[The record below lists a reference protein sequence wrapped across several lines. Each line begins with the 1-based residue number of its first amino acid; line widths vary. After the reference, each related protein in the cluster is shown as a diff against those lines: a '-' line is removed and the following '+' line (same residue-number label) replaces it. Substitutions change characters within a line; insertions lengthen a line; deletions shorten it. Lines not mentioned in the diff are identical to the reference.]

1 MCLPPGFHP
10 VPVRCSVIPC
20 LVSMQNPKGRRDFVV
35 AGIAAIASAGPVLAA
50 GSEIRTALIGA
61 GNRGTGLLK
70 QSLQQ
75 PNVKITAICDTDANA
90 RDRAQSLAQRDS
102 PRSFS
107 DYRQVLDLKDVDA
120 VHIATPC
127 YLHADM
133 AAACLEAGKYVYCEK
148 PLGITPEQVDKVL
161 KTARRSKTF
170 LQIGQQLRYFPV
182 VREAVRQIQEARVIG
197 QPFVIKAQ
205 RHSGPVNPES
215 ERNRPAWYKDVK
227 LSGDLIVE
235 NAVHNIDVCNWIANS
250 RPVSAY
256 GNGKKY
262 FPRPIPPGTEM
273 MDGFSVEY
281 IYENGMH
288 LDYSQLYM
296 HPRALKSLPNGQW
309 YVIFGEKGSIE
320 LTHNGAQLYEMDAQA
335 PRNIIDESLAK
346 RRENAMD
353 EFYACIREARRP
365 FADITVGAVAA
376 LTTIMGREAIYRQR
390 SVTWKEL
397 GVTV

>member
-1 MCLPPGFHP
+1 
-10 VPVRCSVIPC
+10 
-20 LVSMQNPKGRRDFVV
+20 MQDSTRRNFVLGSAAVV
-35 AGIAAIASAGPVLAA
+35 AASDRALAA
-50 GSEIRTALIGA
+50 DREIRTASIGI
-61 GNRGTGLLK
+61 GNRGTSLLK

-75 PNVKITAICDTDANA
+75 ANVRIAAICDIDANA

-102 PRSFS
+102 PRSFA

-127 YLHADM
+127 YLHAEM

-161 KTARRSKTF
+161 KAAGRSKAF

-182 VREAVRQIQEARVIG
+182 VRETVRQIQEAQVIG

-205 RHSGPVNPES
+205 RHSGPVSPES
-215 ERNRPAWYKDVK
+215 NRKRPAWYNDVK

-235 NAVHNIDVCNWIANS
+235 NAVHNIDVCNWIAGS

-262 FPRPIPPGTEM
+262 FPKPIPAGTEM

-309 YVIFGEKGSIE
+309 YVVFGEKGSIE
-320 LTHNGAQLYEMDAQA
+320 MTHGTAQLYEMNATS
-335 PRNIIDESLAK
+335 PRDIIDASLVGK
-346 RRENAMD
+346 NENATA
-353 EFYACIREARRP
+353 EFYACIREGRRP

-376 LTTIMGREAIYRQR
+376 LTVIMGREAIYRQR

>member
-1 MCLPPGFHP
+1 
-10 VPVRCSVIPC
+10 
-20 LVSMQNPKGRRDFVV
+20 MQDSSRRRDFVLGGM
-35 AGIAAIASAGPVLAA
+35 AVLAA
-50 GSEIRTALIGA
+50 SDLVPAADREIRTASIGV

-75 PNVKITAICDTDANA
+75 PNVHIAAICDIDPNA

-127 YLHADM
+127 YLHAEM
-133 AAACLEAGKYVYCEK
+133 AAACLEAGKFVYCEK
-148 PLGITPEQVDKVL
+148 PLGITPEQVDKVVQA
-161 KTARRSKTF
+161 ARRAKTF

-182 VREAVRQIQEARVIG
+182 VRETVRQIHELHVIG
-197 QPFVIKAQ
+197 EPFVIKAQ
-205 RHSGPVNPES
+205 RHSRPVPPES
-215 ERNRPAWYKDVK
+215 ERSRPAWYKDVK

-235 NAVHNIDVCNWIANS
+235 NAVHNIDVCNWIAAS

-256 GNGKKY
+256 GHGKKY
-262 FPRPIPPGTEM
+262 FPKPIPVGTEM

-296 HPRALKSLPNGQW
+296 HPRALKDLPNGQW
-309 YVIFGEKGSIE
+309 YVIFGEKGAIE
-320 LTHNGAQLYEMDAQA
+320 LTHEAAQLYHMDAES
-335 PRNIIDESLAK
+335 PLNLIDLSLAGK
-346 RRENAMD
+346 QENAMS
-353 EFYACIREARRP
+353 EFYACIREGRLP
-365 FADITVGAVAA
+365 FADITVGAIAA

-397 GVTV
+397 GVTL